1 MSTKIINEQ
10 SKNLIDELNKIKNI
24 EANNLIKI
32 KDIIKKNI
40 RSKNRIM
47 ICGNGGSSAQASHFS
62 TELVV
67 RFKKKFERKA
77 YNSICLSSDPSL
89 LTAIGN
95 DYGFEKTFSRQIEGI
110 SASRDLLIIF
120 TTSGNSKN
128 LIEAIKAAKKKKVEI
143 ISFTGND
150 GGKVKKMTK
159 YNYNVFSSDTARI
172 QEIHLFLIHLII
184 EIIEIDL
191 RKNN

>member
-1 MSTKIINEQ
+1 MSYKIIKKQ
-10 SKNLIDELNKIKNI
+10 SLSLINELNHIKNPEVKKLIKIKNI
-24 EANNLIKI
+24 IKR
-32 KDIIKKNI
+32 NI
-40 RSKNRIM
+40 LSKNKIM
-47 ICGNGGSSAQASHFS
+47 MCGNGGSSAQASHFS

-95 DYGFEKTFSRQIEGI
+95 DYGFEKIFSRQIEGI
-110 SASRDLLIIF
+110 SSNRDLLIIF

-128 LIEAIKAAKKKKVEI
+128 LIEAIKAAKRKKVEI

-150 GGKVKKMTK
+150 GGKVKKITK
-159 YNYNVFSSDTARI
+159 YNYNINSSDTARI

-184 EIIEIDL
+184 EIIEIDF

>member
-1 MSTKIINEQ
+1 MSYKIIKEQ
-10 SKNLIDELNKIKNI
+10 SQSLIKELNQIKNIEFKKLIKIKNI
-24 EANNLIKI
+24 IKR
-32 KDIIKKNI
+32 NI
-40 RSKNRIM
+40 RSKNKIM
-47 ICGNGGSSAQASHFS
+47 MCGNGGSAAQASHFS

-77 YNSICLSSDPSL
+77 YNSICLSTDPSL

-110 SASRDLLIIF
+110 STNRDLLIIF

-128 LIEAIKAAKKKKVEI
+128 LIEAIKTAKKKKIEI

-159 YNYNVFSSDTARI
+159 YNYNVCSTDTARI

-184 EIIEIDL
+184 EIIEIDI

>member
-1 MSTKIINEQ
+1 MSYKIIKEA
-10 SKNLIDELNKIKNI
+10 SRALINKLENIKSYEI
-24 EANNLIKI
+24 KNLIKI
-32 KDIIKKNI
+32 KNIIKKNI
-40 RSKNRIM
+40 QSKNKIM
-47 ICGNGGSSAQASHFS
+47 MCGNGGSSAQASHFS

-95 DYGFEKTFSRQIEGI
+95 DYGFEKIFSRQIEGI
-110 SASRDLLIIF
+110 GTNQDLLIIF

-128 LIEAIKAAKKKKVEI
+128 LIEAIKTANKKKVKI
-143 ISFTGND
+143 VSFTGND

-159 YNYNVFSSDTARI
+159 LNYNINSTDTARI
-172 QEIHLFLIHLII
+172 QECHLFLIHLII
-184 EIIEIDL
+184 EIIEIEN
-191 RKNN
+191 KEKI